1 MWNEAE
7 LSSSTPPG
15 WYDDGHGALRWW
27 DGEQW
32 TEHTH
37 PLPQPDGNPSAG
49 EASSPAEAPVVT
61 EASLVESQQPTA
73 SADTATPTDALPPVP
88 QAPTGPAPVFEE
100 DRSAHP
106 ATASVPAH
114 PGPVPP
120 HPGPVPPHPGSA
132 PPYAGASP
140 AQHGTADAPQR
151 KSKLWIVFV
160 VLGAL
165 LLGLIILAA
174 VFIPRFVADL
184 LDPTGGRPGDGGIAQ
199 DADMR
204 AAEQIVADYDDAW
217 DDIDCTAYQATLT
230 PAYLTAY
237 GYADCADFDQAATV
251 FNESVDDYEVNV
263 ISSTREGDTIY
274 VETVESF
281 VQVLDEA
288 GLPLENPV
296 PGSFSYSYT
305 LVSDGS
311 GWLIDDFVESQP

>member
-37 PLPQPDGNPSAG
+37 ALPQPDETLSPT
-49 EASSPAEAPVVT
+49 EASSEPAGEPPFST
-61 EASLVESQQPTA
+61 ESSVAESQQATA
-73 SADTATPTDALPPVP
+73 SSDTATPTDALPPVP
-88 QAPTGPAPVFEE
+88 PAPPGPAPVFEA
-100 DRSAHP
+100 DPSAQP
-106 ATASVPAH
+106 FTGAI
-114 PGPVPP
+114 PP
-120 HPGPVPPHPGSA
+120 HPGPVPPHLGAVPSYAAANSAQPGA
-132 PPYAGASP
+132 
-140 AQHGTADAPQR
+140 ADAPPR
-151 KSKLWIVFV
+151 KSKLWILFV
-160 VLGAL
+160 VLGAV

-184 LDPTGGRPGDGGIAQ
+184 LDPSGGRPEGGVAQ
-199 DADMR
+199 DADVR
-204 AAEQIVADYDDAW
+204 AAEQVVEDYDDAW

-237 GYADCADFDQAATV
+237 GYADCAEFDQAATV
-251 FNESVDDYEVNV
+251 FNDSVDDYEVNV
-263 ISSTREGDTIY
+263 ISSSREGDTIY